1 MDVVSCF
8 EMDVLGV
15 DCAAFDCHVFF
26 SNQGHCFYWRL
37 CLFSDFSVC
46 LLRSIKLNSSHCDS
60 I

>member
-26 SNQGHCFYWRL
+26 SNQGHCSY
-37 CLFSDFSVC
+37 
-46 LLRSIKLNSSHCDS
+46 
-60 I
+60 